1 MSEISSLEQTYI
13 LKRIDD
19 ETINIQVRVNEM
31 LISIVG
37 QFNQNLN
44 DLEALTNTKIFFR
57 GNLLQQ
63 RVKKKIQ

>member
-19 ETINIQVRVNEM
+19 ETINIQVRSNEM

-44 DLEALTNTKIFFR
+44 DLEALTNTKIFF
-57 GNLLQQ
+57 
-63 RVKKKIQ
+63 IQTLFSKG